1 MGYEGLSVFGEVQ
14 DETSIVVRAG
24 RSLCALDMGQ
34 SAKMKERELCCAS
47 RRVIKHGVKFKLCI
61 SEGEGC
67 TSTSTSTSIIHAMEE
82 CASSTGKVMGAQTL
96 LDNCELCLQFQWEDT
111 VLALL

>member
-1 MGYEGLSVFGEVQ
+1 MSVFGEVQ
-14 DETSIVVRAG
+14 DATAIVVRAG

-47 RRVIKHGVKFKLCI
+47 RRVMKHGVKFKLCT

-67 TSTSTSTSIIHAMEE
+67 TSASTSHAMEE
-82 CASSTGKVMGAQTL
+82 CASSTRQRSGYVAVMGAQTL
-96 LDNCELCLQFQWEDT
+96 LDNCEHGAKKNVAGLKDAHTKL
-111 VLALL
+111 